1 MGTDWRSED
10 IGKDDNGEDQT
21 KWTRGF
27 QDSYGKWVGRRFSYI
42 VAEYE
47 DDNGELI
54 TGIVEI
60 RVAKDDDDARAIQ
73 VVAAGQDEVV
83 HFAKVVTDTLPM
95 TTINDPTSKTVCIFE
110 NGTLMEF
117 ESAG

>member
-73 VVAAGQDEVV
+73 VVADS
-83 HFAKVVTDTLPM
+83 LPM

-117 ESAG
+117 ESA

>member
-42 VAEYE
+42 VAEY
-47 DDNGELI
+47 
-54 TGIVEI
+54 
-60 RVAKDDDDARAIQ
+60 DDDDARAIQ

-83 HFAKVVTDTLPM
+83 HFAKVVTDSLPM